1 MCGSI
6 FVPIV
11 NENYSRLQSHSDQ
24 SSSRRERIRE
34 MTSRST
40 IAQIHLFGMPILELN
55 VYVLQNLIFRSS
67 ELVVQTVFQT
77 IHGYMVVQE
86 YS

>member
-1 MCGSI
+1 
-6 FVPIV
+6 
-11 NENYSRLQSHSDQ
+11 
-24 SSSRRERIRE
+24 

-55 VYVLQNLIFRSS
+55 VYVRQNLIFRSS

-77 IHGYMVVQE
+77 NHGYMVVQE